1 MGGMS
6 GPGNIAGLRGAGGRG
21 GQASIIDNIQAR
33 EVLDSRG
40 NPTVEVTV
48 ALLGGATGTAIVPS
62 GASTG
67 AHEVVE
73 LRDGDRARYG
83 GKGVLTAVNNVN
95 TTLAEALLGL
105 DALDQTAIDEQM
117 IELDGTPNK
126 GNLGANA
133 LLGVSLAV
141 AHAAAA
147 AVELPLYRYLGGVG
161 ARTLPVPMMNI
172 LNGGKHAENSTDL
185 QEFMILPV
193 GAPSFHEAVRWCS
206 EVYAALKGVL
216 HARRLNTNIGD
227 EGGFAPSL
235 GSNRE
240 ALDLLVAAIEQA
252 GYAPGK
258 EIFLG
263 LDPAAT
269 EFYQNGK
276 YVLAREGKT
285 LTATELIALYEQW
298 VNSYP
303 IISIEDGLAED
314 DWQGW
319 TELTERLGD
328 RIQLVGDDLFVTNTT
343 RLARGIDEDVANA
356 ILVKLNQI
364 GTLTE
369 TLAGIQMATRA
380 SYAAV
385 ISHRSG
391 ETEDTTIADLVVA
404 TNAGQIK
411 TGAPA
416 RSERVAKYNRLMAI
430 ADQLGDAARYA
441 GFSAFYNVPELAS
454 KA

>member
-1 MGGMS
+1 M
-6 GPGNIAGLRGAGGRG
+6 AK
-21 GQASIIDNIQAR
+21 SIGEMTVIEGIHAR

-48 ALLGGATGTAIVPS
+48 TLLGGATGTAIVPS

-67 AHEVVE
+67 GREAVE
-73 LRDGDRARYG
+73 LRDGDRARYS
-83 GKGVLTAVNNVN
+83 GKGVLTAVSNVN
-95 TTLAEALLGL
+95 TTLAEALDGL
-105 DALDQTAIDEQM
+105 DALDQAGLDERM

-133 LLGVSLAV
+133 ILGVSLAV
-141 AHAAAA
+141 ARAAAS

-193 GAPSFHEAVRWCS
+193 GAPSFSEAVRWGA
-206 EVYAALKGVL
+206 EVYAALKSVL
-216 HARRLNTNIGD
+216 HQRHLNTNIGD

-240 ALDLLVAAIEQA
+240 ALDLLLAAIEAA

-258 EIFLG
+258 DVFLG
-263 LDPAAT
+263 IDTAAT
-269 EFYQNGK
+269 ELYQNGK

-298 VNSYP
+298 VNAYP
-303 IISIEDGLAED
+303 ILSLEDGLAED

-319 TELTERLGD
+319 AELTERLGD
-328 RIQLVGDDLFVTNTT
+328 RIQVVGDDLFVTNTQ
-343 RLARGIDEDVANA
+343 RLSRGIDEDVANA

-369 TLAGIQMATRA
+369 TLAGIEMAKRA

-391 ETEDTTIADLVVA
+391 ETEDTTIADLAVA

-430 ADQLGDAARYA
+430 ADELGDAAQYA
-441 GFSAFYNVPELAS
+441 GFNAFYNVPDLAS
-454 KA
+454 NA